1 MNNKMNHRIIFL
13 KLINFYKTPTLALYC
28 FLDNKCNRY
37 QNLFSFLFLKINQN
51 SSLKLYLISYQACKY
66 VPMLNA
72 HVVIFIDGFSNK
84 VSKMLKITI
93 FIQIQGNEY
102 TNYQSLKF
110 NLMY

>member
-1 MNNKMNHRIIFL
+1 
-13 KLINFYKTPTLALYC
+13 
-28 FLDNKCNRY
+28 
-37 QNLFSFLFLKINQN
+37 
-51 SSLKLYLISYQACKY
+51 
-66 VPMLNA
+66 MLNA